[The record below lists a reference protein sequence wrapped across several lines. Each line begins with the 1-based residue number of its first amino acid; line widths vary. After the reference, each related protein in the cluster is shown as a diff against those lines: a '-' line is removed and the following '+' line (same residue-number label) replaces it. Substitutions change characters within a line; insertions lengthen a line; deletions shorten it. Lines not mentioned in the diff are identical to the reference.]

1 MEKVRLRFPEMLFP
15 KSMIENAASVQKRFP
30 DPDRCRTKYLGQTL
44 PFSDC
49 LVEDPDGCE
58 YALRF
63 PHCVSC
69 NHPDRRKFEPPRKPI
84 QAFLQTVLRLGRVRT
99 PRNPI

>member
-1 MEKVRLRFPEMLFP
+1 
-15 KSMIENAASVQKRFP
+15 MIETAVSTERRLP
-30 DPDRCRTKYLGQTL
+30 DPALCRTRYLGQDL

-49 LVEDPDGCE
+49 LVENPDSCK

-69 NHPDRRKFEPPRKPI
+69 SHPDRRKFEPPRKPL
-84 QAFLQTVLRLGRVRT
+84 QAFLQTVLRLGRKRT
-99 PRNPI
+99 SRKPN